1 VVGAEEQGATRAAL
15 LESGAA
21 SLAAQSLL
29 AEQSLSAEQLVSAAE
44 QTLEPDR
51 LVMAD
56 LQLGAA
62 SVQPMA
68 V

>member
-1 VVGAEEQGATRAAL
+1 VVGAEEQDATRAAL
-15 LESGAA
+15 QESGAA
-21 SLAAQSLL
+21 ALAAQSLL
-29 AEQSLSAEQLVSAAE
+29 AAQLMSAEQSVLAAR

-51 LVMAD
+51 FAMAK

-62 SVQPMA
+62 LVQAMA